1 MGVILV
7 QPAVIPEKKSPVQ
20 QQWRLHCMQWFHSQ
34 SHTNTSPILQNCW
47 WSNWTFDAKHFD
59 LVQAENQRPF
69 MLNEYTQQNEYTAKN
84 VLCKDTPS
92 WHTPTDPHMLWCSG
106 EKETAFHFLVKRNA
120 HMKVRYSTLGAYL
133 TEAESLCHIK
143 WNALLRFTRSTEVF
157 LDFACNGAAHW
168 AHIHSAS
175 ALGDCKSSQ
184 PAGRDIIYHIISYHY

>member
-7 QPAVIPEKKSPVQ
+7 QPAVIPEKKSAVQ
-20 QQWRLHCMQWFHSQ
+20 QQWRVHCMQWFHSQ
-34 SHTNTSPILQNCW
+34 SHTNTNPILQNCW

-69 MLNEYTQQNEYTAKN
+69 MPNEYTQQSEYTAKN

-143 WNALLRFTRSTEVF
+143 WNTLLRFTRSRTLLAMV
-157 LDFACNGAAHW
+157 LHTGLIYIQPQHW
-168 AHIHSAS
+168 ATVKVAS
-175 ALGDCKSSQ
+175 PPVEIS
-184 PAGRDIIYHIISYHY
+184 YIISYHTITKRT

>member
-20 QQWRLHCMQWFHSQ
+20 QQWRVHCMQWFHSQ
-34 SHTNTSPILQNCW
+34 SRTNTSPILQNCW

-69 MLNEYTQQNEYTAKN
+69 MPNEYTQQSEYTAKN

-175 ALGDCKSSQ
+175 ALGYCKSSQ